1 MRQTEEAPEDD
12 AAEGR
17 NEGYVV
23 TDQVGYLLRRAY
35 QRHLAIF
42 QANTVDPQL
51 TSVQFATLC
60 ALREGGP
67 QAQGELVKATSI
79 DQATIRGIVERLKA
93 RGLVAFSKD
102 RDDARKV
109 IYSLTGEGTRL
120 VSEMIAPAITIT
132 EQTFGQLNPGE
143 RLALLF
149 TLRRMI
155 GEA

>member
-1 MRQTEEAPEDD
+1 MAPGREED
-12 AAEGR
+12 
-17 NEGYVV
+17 YVV

-67 QAQGELVKATSI
+67 QAQSELVRATSI

-93 RGLVAFSKD
+93 RGLLAFSKD
-102 RDDARKV
+102 HDDARKV
-109 IYSLTGEGTRL
+109 IYSLTADGARL
-120 VSEMIAPAITIT
+120 VDAMITRATMIT
-132 EQTFGQLNPGE
+132 EQTFGPLNPGE